1 MSGRPDA
8 VCRALREARNTW
20 ARATEASEPGFSLA
34 ECYVLPEQRA
44 ALAGRMRDTGG
55 ASMAI

>member
-1 MSGRPDA
+1 M
-8 VCRALREARNTW
+8 CRALREARNTW

-44 ALAGRMRDTGG
+44 ALAGRMRGEGGG